1 LEVGL
6 WMGKGVR
13 AYRSQP
19 NRECQRTNP
28 RSEPVGDN
36 LHGREGN
43 NPDHRLRS
51 LSEDSVGKDVGLQK
65 QPGGWL
71 RSSHPLKSA

>member
-1 LEVGL
+1 
-6 WMGKGVR
+6 M
-13 AYRSQP
+13 
-19 NRECQRTNP
+19 
-28 RSEPVGDN
+28 GDN